1 MAVYA
6 IGDVQGCHDPLRRL
20 LDLLRFDPTVDTLW
34 LVGDLVNRGPHS
46 VEVLRLVR
54 ELGDRAVAVLGNH
67 DLTLLAVAAGQVKPK
82 RKDTFHTILD
92 APDRAELLDWLRRRP
107 LLHHDP
113 TLGFTMVHAGL
124 PPQWDLALA
133 HRCAA
138 EVEATLR
145 GPRCEQFLER
155 MFGGEPRRWRDDLVG
170 YDRLRFTVNA
180 LTRMRFCTA
189 DGTLSFSE
197 KGPPGSQEP
206 GLLPWFSVPRRRN
219 ADLHIVFG
227 HWAALGYYRAPG
239 IYALDSGCV
248 WGNRLTAIR
257 LDEPGGPVRSVPALP
272 SPHPIFSPPGKGD
285 GRGRA

>member
-6 IGDVQGCHDPLRRL
+6 IGDIQGCHDPLLRL
-20 LDLLRFDPTVDTLW
+20 LDLLRFDPTADMLW

-46 VEVLRLVR
+46 VEVLRLVQDLD
-54 ELGDRAVAVLGNH
+54 ERAVVVLGNH

-82 RKDTFHTILD
+82 RKDTFHTLLD
-92 APDRAELLDWLRRRP
+92 APDRRELLDWLRRRP

-113 TLGFTMVHAGL
+113 ALGFTMVHAGL

-133 HRCAA
+133 QRCAA
-138 EVEATLR
+138 ELETTLR
-145 GPRCEQFLER
+145 GPDYEDFLAH
-155 MFGGEPRRWRDDLVG
+155 MFGGQPRRWREGLAG

-189 DGTLSFSE
+189 DGALSFAE

-206 GLLPWFSVPRRRN
+206 GLLPWFAAPGRRN
-219 ADLHIVFG
+219 ADLHLVFG

-257 LDEPGGPVRSVPALP
+257 LDEPGVPAWSVPALNL
-272 SPHPIFSPPGKGD
+272 PPLT
-285 GRGRA
+285 

>member
-6 IGDVQGCHDPLRRL
+6 IGDVQGCYDPLQRL
-20 LDLLRFDPTVDTLW
+20 LDLLHFDPVVDTLW
-34 LVGDLVNRGPHS
+34 LVGDLINRGPHS
-46 VEVLRLVR
+46 VEVLRLVQG
-54 ELGDRAVAVLGNH
+54 LGERAAVVLGNH

-82 RKDTFHTILD
+82 RKDTFHSILD
-92 APDRAELLDWLRRRP
+92 APDGAELLDWLRRRP

-113 TLGFTMVHAGL
+113 ALGFTMVHAGL
-124 PPQWDLALA
+124 PPQWDLELA
-133 HRCAA
+133 RRGAQ
-138 EVEATLR
+138 EVEAALR
-145 GPRCEQFLER
+145 GPNGEDFLGR
-155 MFGGEPRRWRDDLVG
+155 MFGGEPRRWRDDLTG
-170 YDRLRFTVNA
+170 YDRLRFIVNA

-189 DGTLSFSE
+189 DGTLSFAE

-206 GLLPWFSVPRRRN
+206 GLLPWFAVPRRRN

-257 LDEPGGPVRSVPALP
+257 LDAPGVPAWSVPALNLP
-272 SPHPIFSPPGKGD
+272 PVPI
-285 GRGRA
+285 